1 MRLHLC
7 ALALALPATLLHGQ
21 TTSTP
26 NAATAATVVPALIHY
41 SGTALH
47 TDGKPQTGEA
57 ATTFTIFRDETGG
70 NPLWIETQTV
80 TFDPTGR
87 YDVHL
92 GATSSSGLP
101 TNLFAGGDARWLE
114 VQVAGN
120 VPRPRILLVSVPYAM
135 KAADAATLGGLPASA
150 FVLKSAAPTTDAA
163 PPVSPDASAQA
174 VTTPGGAAGYLPVF
188 SGPTSIADSNLFQA
202 PSGNIGIGTITPGGP
217 LQLSTSAQ
225 GGANAT
231 MMLSQTSAAV
241 GNYYADIGLY
251 NSKGLIG
258 NLSALGAGYPAGN
271 LYGANDV
278 VFLGGQQNAATNLI
292 LLTNTSGA
300 IKFGSG
306 GYAKANE
313 RLRIGAAGG
322 VSIGNSYVT
331 TDPGAGNLIVSG
343 KLGIATSAPTANL
356 EVNGTAKFDGLVTF
370 ASGQTFPGTGTGT
383 GAITG
388 ITAGSG
394 LKGGGTSGAITL
406 SLDSTVVPTL
416 SGSPDFYSA
425 NSSGVI
431 GSTGGSYGY
440 TAGVLG
446 YAGTRTANQAITG
459 VWGDAANHDGVT
471 GTSTT
476 YVGVHGI
483 SASGSGV
490 VGSNNGTSAT
500 NAGVLGLVGNRT
512 AFTGIAAVWGD
523 SDAHAGVYGTS
534 NQYLGVVGASTSSSG
549 VYGSSVSGFGG
560 EFHAAGTNTAI
571 YATNSAAAGGS
582 AFYGTSTGTDSNA
595 MYVNSTGGGSAAI
608 YGIASGGLDGNGTPS
623 SGVVGYSSSGS
634 GTYGTTTGNVLQ
646 TAGTLGVAGYRTSF
660 AGIAGVWGDA
670 STHVGTIGTSDQY
683 AGVQGQ
689 STNSFGVQGIS
700 PNYVGM
706 IGVGGSSDPG
716 IFTNSNIAGHKIG
729 VWGDVSGNPT
739 VGAGYDSAAIAIV
752 GTANFGRGA
761 YFQNN
766 ADYVT
771 VSAYNYD
778 TGDFETLFK
787 TFKAATPDGI
797 CGFGSGGNLTCT
809 GQVKTL
815 ASVSNGARTVETY
828 SMQSPENWMEDFGS
842 GDLRNGSATV
852 TIDPSFADTVTASTD
867 YHVFLTPNGDSK
879 GLYIASKTATSFVV
893 RESGSGRSTL
903 AFDYRIVAKRR
914 GLEAQRMIDVTDK
927 FKAEQLHTPMD
938 KVIYPPIAPRA
949 PR

>member
-1 MRLHLC
+1 
-7 ALALALPATLLHGQ
+7 
-21 TTSTP
+21 
-26 NAATAATVVPALIHY
+26 
-41 SGTALH
+41 
-47 TDGKPQTGEA
+47 
-57 ATTFTIFRDETGG
+57 
-70 NPLWIETQTV
+70 
-80 TFDPTGR
+80 
-87 YDVHL
+87 
-92 GATSSSGLP
+92 
-101 TNLFAGGDARWLE
+101 
-114 VQVAGN
+114 
-120 VPRPRILLVSVPYAM
+120 
-135 KAADAATLGGLPASA
+135 
-150 FVLKSAAPTTDAA
+150 
-163 PPVSPDASAQA
+163 
-174 VTTPGGAAGYLPVF
+174 
-188 SGPTSIADSNLFQA
+188 
-202 PSGNIGIGTITPGGP
+202 
-217 LQLSTSAQ
+217 
-225 GGANAT
+225 
-231 MMLSQTSAAV
+231 
-241 GNYYADIGLY
+241 
-251 NSKGLIG
+251 
-258 NLSALGAGYPAGN
+258 
-271 LYGANDV
+271 
-278 VFLGGQQNAATNLI
+278 
-292 LLTNTSGA
+292 
-300 IKFGSG
+300 
-306 GYAKANE
+306 
-313 RLRIGAAGG
+313 
-322 VSIGNSYVT
+322 
-331 TDPGAGNLIVSG
+331 
-343 KLGIATSAPTANL
+343 
-356 EVNGTAKFDGLVTF
+356 
-370 ASGQTFPGTGTGT
+370 
-383 GAITG
+383 
-388 ITAGSG
+388 
-394 LKGGGTSGAITL
+394 
-406 SLDSTVVPTL
+406 
-416 SGSPDFYSA
+416 
-425 NSSGVI
+425 
-431 GSTGGSYGY
+431 
-440 TAGVLG
+440 
-446 YAGTRTANQAITG
+446 
-459 VWGDAANHDGVT
+459 
-471 GTSTT
+471 
-476 YVGVHGI
+476 
-483 SASGSGV
+483 
-490 VGSNNGTSAT
+490 
-500 NAGVLGLVGNRT
+500 
-512 AFTGIAAVWGD
+512 
-523 SDAHAGVYGTS
+523 
-534 NQYLGVVGASTSSSG
+534 
-549 VYGSSVSGFGG
+549 
-560 EFHAAGTNTAI
+560 
-571 YATNSAAAGGS
+571 
-582 AFYGTSTGTDSNA
+582 